1 MWSSSTTSPRS
12 LSPRTGRR
20 AATDRGPHVGLRRV
34 DVRALDD
41 SALTVH
47 FGRTRHPAT
56 DLPSAGQEAPPRHAN
71 RTVSAAVGRNRPRTR
86 HCRHG
91 LDARQAVLQSRG
103 LGRAVVFRFVG
114 IRARVRLGRWLPP
127 RMPIDQH
134 LLVLFTLATV
144 VAMVTPGPDMLF
156 VLGCGMRGGPRAGL
170 LATAGVATSE
180 AIHVIV
186 AAAGLAAL
194 FAAVPVAFTVVR
206 TLGAAYLVYLGVQ
219 AIRHRGRTAVGEP
232 VAGGMSG
239 RRAYLTGMAT
249 NLLNPKMV
257 TFTIAFLPQFV
268 DPDLG
273 QVWLQF
279 AILGAI
285 LIALEFL
292 VDGAVGVLAGRIGGW
307 LRRRHAARRR
317 IDVATGGVFIGLG
330 VRLAVER

>member
-1 MWSSSTTSPRS
+1 
-12 LSPRTGRR
+12 
-20 AATDRGPHVGLRRV
+20 
-34 DVRALDD
+34 
-41 SALTVH
+41 
-47 FGRTRHPAT
+47 
-56 DLPSAGQEAPPRHAN
+56 
-71 RTVSAAVGRNRPRTR
+71 
-86 HCRHG
+86 
-91 LDARQAVLQSRG
+91 
-103 LGRAVVFRFVG
+103 
-114 IRARVRLGRWLPP
+114 
-127 RMPIDQH
+127 MPIDQH
-134 LLVLFTLATV
+134 LLVLFTVTTV
-144 VAMVTPGPDMLF
+144 VAMITPGPDMLF

-180 AIHVIV
+180 AVHVVV

-206 TLGAAYLVYLGVQ
+206 TVGAAYLVYLGVQ
-219 AIRHRGRTAVGEP
+219 AIRHRGRVVAAEP
-232 VAGGMSG
+232 AAGGISG

-257 TFTIAFLPQFV
+257 TFTIAFLPQFI

-273 QVWLQF
+273 RVWLQF
-279 AILGAI
+279 AVLGAI

-317 IDVATGGVFIGLG
+317 IDVVTGGVFIGLG